1 MTKAAIS
8 LTEFMNFSTRK
19 STNSRMS
26 AVKTIKYKGDYHPAF
41 DYWKQLRDEIKRV
54 LEKELP
60 IETLNNLIYSISE
73 DKVENYKRNINAF
86 ISFYKKYSP
95 EYFDVGKAVWTF
107 DENLSVRANPEL
119 GLIISGVPH
128 LVKIHYKST
137 NKDVSKQTVNT
148 TLTAMQ
154 LATAEFPLP
163 ENPSF
168 SVLNLTNKK
177 LYSTDKLLD
186 DDVTLLTADAFQ
198 FSYLWSK
205 V

>member
-1 MTKAAIS
+1 MRVNTKCI
-8 LTEFMNFSTRK
+8 
-19 STNSRMS
+19 
-26 AVKTIKYKGDYHPAF
+26 I
-41 DYWKQLRDEIKRV
+41 
-54 LEKELP
+54 
-60 IETLNNLIYSISE
+60 
-73 DKVENYKRNINAF
+73 

>member
-1 MTKAAIS
+1 MPH
-8 LTEFMNFSTRK
+8 
-19 STNSRMS
+19 SR
-26 AVKTIKYKGDYHPAF
+26 YD
-41 DYWKQLRDEIKRV
+41 
-54 LEKELP
+54 
-60 IETLNNLIYSISE
+60 
-73 DKVENYKRNINAF
+73 
-86 ISFYKKYSP
+86 
-95 EYFDVGKAVWTF
+95 
-107 DENLSVRANPEL
+107 
-119 GLIISGVPH
+119 
-128 LVKIHYKST
+128 KST

-163 ENPSF
+163 ETPSF